1 MIHAPTLS
9 PTTSHGVHW
18 TADLT
23 GCRADH
29 PWMTQVLALREA
41 CLQAVQQVGL
51 HVVGDHFHA
60 FTPAQPFQAAGITG
74 VVLLAESHVAV
85 HTWPESGVVTL
96 DVFVC
101 NQSSDNS
108 GKAQALMDRLVDG
121 FAPQQISRQ
130 AIRRGLPSL
139 V

>member
-1 MIHAPTLS
+1 MTQAPTS
-9 PTTSHGVHW
+9 SHGVHW

-23 GCRADH
+23 GCHADH
-29 PWMTQVLALREA
+29 TWMTQAPALREA
-41 CLQAVQQVGL
+41 CLQAVHQVGL

-60 FTPAQPFQAAGITG
+60 FTPAQPFQTAGITG
-74 VVLLAESHVAV
+74 VVLLAESHLAV

-101 NQSSDNS
+101 NQSCDNS
-108 GKAQALMDRLVDG
+108 DKAQALMDMLVNG
-121 FAPQQISRQ
+121 FAPQHVSRQ